1 MSCVG
6 RQAPVKISVMEG
18 YSRWAKT
25 YDNTWNTLIATEE
38 VYSSDLLGSLRGET
52 ALDVGAGT
60 GRLALK
66 LARRGWRVMAL
77 DPNVEM
83 LAIAER
89 TAASEGLPMEF
100 LRASTEDGL
109 PVESGTFDLVVCAL
123 TLCHVPDLRRAVG
136 EFHRSVAPGGHLLLT
151 DVHPDFVGAGM
162 PTQFVENGVTYHL
175 PNEPHT
181 REDYLRAVVDTG
193 FDISDIFDVPGS
205 EVPGGFESES
215 MRERFSDVNF
225 ALIVL
230 SQKG

>member
-38 VYSSDLLGSLRGET
+38 VYSLDLLGSLRGET

-60 GRLALK
+60 GRLTLK

-89 TAASEGLPMEF
+89 TAASEGLPIEF
-100 LRASTEDGL
+100 LRASIEDGL

-123 TLCHVPDLRRAVG
+123 TLCHVPDLRRAIG
-136 EFHRSVAPGGHLLLT
+136 EFHRSVVPGGHLLLT

-181 REDYLRAVVDTG
+181 REDYLSAAVDAG
-193 FDISDIFDVPGS
+193 FDISDVLDVPGS
-205 EVPGGFESES
+205 EVPRGFETEF

-225 ALIVL
+225 ALILL
-230 SQKG
+230 SQKV